1 METGAASTI
10 HQDEIARERLLQ
22 MGKLQTTEYNFD
34 GAKVAVDYAHV
45 PLQEGLQPTD
55 KRRIAIYL
63 PGLPHGPAQN
73 TGGDPQEIG
82 MVADL
87 LTDNAS
93 DLIVL
98 KPEGLT
104 SSAYDNSA
112 APEKSATLKKLM
124 EICAEQGIDLQQ
136 DGHTITVYGYSEGA
150 SQGASLALELQN
162 QFGSVSRLIGI
173 EPAGVSGYADRKS
186 AHIWPQSIE
195 KFRQALSTFFSKKD
209 QRPVVQTDTGYHL
222 SSELIASYSSI
233 LQHAGKDK
241 DQMREYNKKYLI
253 DTVKN
258 VSSFIRRLG
267 LGLFGLKTPR
277 GVQKDRLRH
286 VWSCNEDYTS
296 LADSGIPITLFS
308 GKKSQIAPFEEAEA
322 WVRAQRKKQQDI
334 TLITSSTGHF
344 DPNAISKGIGAALIF
359 THGKTAV
366 EESGI
371 VEDPNETVA
380 LDEEI
385 TEDDDQAQAQQ
396 ATPTA

>member
-22 MGKLQTTEYNFD
+22 MGKLQTTEYDFD

-124 EICAEQGIDLQQ
+124 EICACL
-136 DGHTITVYGYSEGA
+136 
-150 SQGASLALELQN
+150 L
-162 QFGSVSRLIGI
+162 
-173 EPAGVSGYADRKS
+173 
-186 AHIWPQSIE
+186 
-195 KFRQALSTFFSKKD
+195 
-209 QRPVVQTDTGYHL
+209 
-222 SSELIASYSSI
+222 
-233 LQHAGKDK
+233 
-241 DQMREYNKKYLI
+241 
-253 DTVKN
+253 
-258 VSSFIRRLG
+258 
-267 LGLFGLKTPR
+267 
-277 GVQKDRLRH
+277 
-286 VWSCNEDYTS
+286 YTS
-296 LADSGIPITLFS
+296 RC
-308 GKKSQIAPFEEAEA
+308 
-322 WVRAQRKKQQDI
+322 V
-334 TLITSSTGHF
+334 
-344 DPNAISKGIGAALIF
+344 
-359 THGKTAV
+359 
-366 EESGI
+366 
-371 VEDPNETVA
+371 
-380 LDEEI
+380 
-385 TEDDDQAQAQQ
+385 
-396 ATPTA
+396 